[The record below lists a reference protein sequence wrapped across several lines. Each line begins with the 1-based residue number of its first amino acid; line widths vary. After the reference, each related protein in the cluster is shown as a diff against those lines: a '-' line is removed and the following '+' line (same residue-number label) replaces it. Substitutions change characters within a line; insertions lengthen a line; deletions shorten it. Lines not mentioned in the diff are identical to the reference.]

1 MDGGISMVIYHAK
14 ASVSHLHLG
23 SIAIGAVANPLG
35 FFVFQDNFLSL
46 IVYYRFGVCGLK

>member
-46 IVYYRFGVCGLK
+46 IVCYRFGVCGLK

>member
-1 MDGGISMVIYHAK
+1 MVIHHAE
-14 ASVSHLHLG
+14 AAVSHLYLG

-35 FFVFQDNFLSL
+35 FFVFQGNFLSL

>member
-1 MDGGISMVIYHAK
+1 MVIYHAE
-14 ASVSHLHLG
+14 AAISRLHLG

-35 FFVFQDNFLSL
+35 FFVFQDSFLSL